1 MKHKLAS
8 NGGRA
13 LAKGANIKIS
23 EKQINKTENKSQF
36 IKDDIRKYILGDFG
50 TKFGKTQ
57 A

>member
-1 MKHKLAS
+1 MKQRLAS

-13 LAKGANIKIS
+13 LAKGANIK
-23 EKQINKTENKSQF
+23 KQMNKTENKSQF
-36 IKDDIRKYILGDFG
+36 RKHDIRKYILGDFG